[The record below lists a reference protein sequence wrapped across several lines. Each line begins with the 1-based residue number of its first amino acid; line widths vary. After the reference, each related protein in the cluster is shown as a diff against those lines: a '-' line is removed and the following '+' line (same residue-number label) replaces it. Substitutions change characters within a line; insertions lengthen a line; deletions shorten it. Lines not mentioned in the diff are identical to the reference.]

1 MGRGK
6 EGKKGKRE
14 GRMRNGEKEK
24 NGTNKGRKIEQ
35 GERK

>member
-1 MGRGK
+1 MERGK
-6 EGKKGKRE
+6 EGKERE
-14 GRMRNGEKEK
+14 GWETEKEK